1 MRSAQFCRWL
11 CSHFQLGK
19 SGGWR
24 VLHFKFGTRYL
35 FLGLRIGNCRVT
47 QAKND
52 KIYWE
57 VAYISMKLFWD
68 IIFSVVSQAYVSGA
82 HEVYVIVGN
91 SALVKCEIPS
101 FVSDFVSV
109 VSWVDNEGNE
119 FFPSKNGIFINKRF
133 KIFWWWDT
141 HEFFKLFFYFFYI
154 T

>member
-1 MRSAQFCRWL
+1 MPSFVGDFVHIFSWVNQEGEEYFISNSAHGICFW
-11 CSHFQLGK
+11 
-19 SGGWR
+19 
-24 VLHFKFGTRYL
+24 VY
-35 FLGLRIGNCRVT
+35 RIGNWRVT

-119 FFPSKNGIFINKRF
+119 FFSSKNGIFINKIF

-141 HEFFKLFFYFFYI
+141 HEFLKLFFYFFFI